1 MRRPGAG
8 LPDEP
13 RKQPSSPSAGEG
25 ATKSKPSK
33 APKPAKAP
41 KQPKPVKQSRRARRT
56 VTNEASTSPATASTR
71 PTRVQRRR
79 DSAAVEAKR
88 ALREATRARKAYERD
103 EMRRFTAH
111 LRRRRITVFAIL
123 GSIVALA
130 IFVGVGVFS
139 PLMALES
146 VQVNGTHRVDAAA
159 IERDLATQIG
169 RPLPLVDTNVVRQSL
184 AKQPL
189 VKSYSIQSIPPHTL
203 VVNVVERSPIAYLV
217 TSHGYSLVDPAG
229 VSIEVTPTKVRDF
242 PIIGVAGG
250 SPTSA
255 GFPAAVSV
263 LEALPD
269 SVRAIITEVQAQSTD
284 NVVLL
289 MQGSSAKIVWG
300 SAEQSTLKSTVLAAL
315 MRKYPPRANSVYDV
329 SSPSSVVVR

>member
-13 RKQPSSPSAGEG
+13 RRQTVG
-25 ATKSKPSK
+25 ATQSASDGVKPSK
-33 APKPAKAP
+33 RTKAAKPAE
-41 KQPKPVKQSRRARRT
+41 T
-56 VTNEASTSPATASTR
+56 IESTR

-146 VQVNGTHRVDAAA
+146 VQVNGTHRVDGAA
-159 IERDLATQIG
+159 IERDLANQIG
-169 RPLPLVDTNVVRQSL
+169 RPLPLVDTNLVRQSL

-269 SVRAIITEVQAQSTD
+269 SVRAIITEVQAESTD

-315 MRKYPPRANSVYDV
+315 MRKYPPRSNSVYDV